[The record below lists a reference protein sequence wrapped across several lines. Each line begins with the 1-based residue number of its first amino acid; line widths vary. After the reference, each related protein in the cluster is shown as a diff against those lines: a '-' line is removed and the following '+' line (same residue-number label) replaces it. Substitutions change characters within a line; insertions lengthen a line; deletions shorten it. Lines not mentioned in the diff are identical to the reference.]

1 MDETHSAGKVGW
13 IGLGKMGLPICR
25 RLSDAGFAVQVYC
38 RSDEKARL
46 AASEGFAV
54 ERSLAGTAR
63 ACDFV
68 VSAVSDDG
76 ALLDIVLADGGL
88 RQNLS
93 GSQVYI
99 DASTVSPV
107 ASARVAAALPPGC
120 AYLRSPVSGST
131 ALAAQGG
138 LTALVSGPREA
149 FEAATKLFAAFT
161 RKAFLVGDGEEA
173 RALKLAINA
182 MLGATSAL
190 LAESLR
196 LARKAGLDAEH
207 AMNVIAESAVGS
219 PLIQYKRAAVA
230 TGDYTAAFSVEQML
244 KDLDLAMD
252 AARTASCDMPL
263 IASVREQYRAAMA
276 RGLGDRDFFVLTAK
290 DA

>member
-1 MDETHSAGKVGW
+1 M
-13 IGLGKMGLPICR
+13 
-25 RLSDAGFAVQVYC
+25 
-38 RSDEKARL
+38 
-46 AASEGFAV
+46 
-54 ERSLAGTAR
+54 
-63 ACDFV
+63 
-68 VSAVSDDG
+68 
-76 ALLDIVLADGGL
+76 

-93 GSQVYI
+93 GSQVFI
-99 DASTVSPV
+99 DTSTVSPA
-107 ASARVAAALPPGC
+107 ASARVAAALPPGG

-131 ALAAQGG
+131 ALAAQGA
-138 LTALVSGPREA
+138 LTALVSGPRDA

-196 LARKAGLDAEH
+196 LTRKAGMDAET

-230 TGDYTAAFSVEQML
+230 TGDYTAAFSVKQML
-244 KDLDLAMD
+244 KDLDLALD

-263 IASVREQYRAAMA
+263 IAGVREQFRAANA